1 MQVLETIV
9 GIAVINAAVSKA
21 GPLEDEIFKLDI
33 RYKQDCYSQV
43 QHSLYKQAGL
53 HLLAH
58 TRCKHVAVQLSSAST
73 WMVPQKYL
81 TPVIPAWVL
90 QEAFQQ
96 ARWVAVLG
104 LAGLPGCT
112 CCGRRLCLLGLCCGL

>member
-9 GIAVINAAVSKA
+9 GITVINAAVSKA
-21 GPLEDEIFKLDI
+21 GPLDDDVFKLDI
-33 RYKQDCYSQV
+33 RYKQDSL
-43 QHSLYKQAGL
+43 QHTSNKQAGL
-53 HLLAH
+53 HLLSDTKLLA
-58 TRCKHVAVQLSSAST
+58 RCCITQQCLVLNST
-73 WMVPQKYL
+73 SHYL
-81 TPVIPAWVL
+81 ILVKSTWVL

-112 CCGRRLCLLGLCCGL
+112 CCGQRLCLLGLCCGL